1 MLACC
6 SSYLVRGF
14 SPSWASQT
22 ACCRHLNAPTWKTFQ
37 IDAPPKLD
45 YQSVYWFL
53 IRSMCQVWASSFSH
67 EKMASWTLANQSENS
82 ENIPAVHLI
91 IIKWINTV
99 SLYETVLHFQVSNLM
114 KVLWHSDSVQMFCL
128 SRLISYHIIAL
139 RPSISSPD
147 WMDIS
152 LRRSL
157 CAKWFGSDQA
167 VASWSWMAISLIC
180 QVTSPPLSF
189 LSGPSDNGL
198 LLCGPVCNR
207 PDSQT
212 TRIAFFF
219 FLSRNGPVNALCTA
233 HASHLSH
240 TSQRI

>member
-82 ENIPAVHLI
+82 ENYQQYIQYHCIRQFYIFKCPIWWKFFDIL
-91 IIKWINTV
+91 TV
-99 SLYETVLHFQVSNLM
+99 SKCFVWVG
-114 KVLWHSDSVQMFCL
+114 W
-128 SRLISYHIIAL
+128 YHII
-139 RPSISSPD
+139 
-147 WMDIS
+147 
-152 LRRSL
+152 
-157 CAKWFGSDQA
+157 
-167 VASWSWMAISLIC
+167 
-180 QVTSPPLSF
+180 
-189 LSGPSDNGL
+189 L
-198 LLCGPVCNR
+198 LLWGLPSPVLTGWTSLFAGRSVLNDLAQTKRWR
-207 PDSQT
+207 PGAGWQ
-212 TRIAFFF
+212 
-219 FLSRNGPVNALCTA
+219 
-233 HASHLSH
+233 SH
-240 TSQRI
+240 